1 MSNHMIRNKRGF
13 EAAESTLLL
22 AIKVI
27 IAMCIVV
34 LMAYIMHEMFGVG
47 LKFG

>member
-1 MSNHMIRNKRGF
+1 MTHMLRNNRGF

-27 IAMCIVV
+27 VAMGIII
-34 LMAYIMHEMFGVG
+34 LMAYMLHEMFGVG